1 MDKFFRSYP
10 QYADE
15 VRENIYHKLPDIINF
30 RPHKIKPAWHLK
42 RNGQTIFEYKIVAKN
57 MNFRAAYTQN
67 GTEINLFFI
76 TNVTIKRQFVNLL
89 ESTTPTD

>member
-15 VRENIYHKLPDIINF
+15 VRDNIYHKLPDIINF

-42 RNGQTIFEYKIVAKN
+42 RNGQTIFEYKIAAKHKTCKTTT
-57 MNFRAAYTQN
+57 RQTARD
-67 GTEINLFFI
+67 INLCCC
-76 TNVTIKRQFVNLL
+76 TTVTSKRQFVHQL
-89 ESTTPTD
+89 ESPTLTG